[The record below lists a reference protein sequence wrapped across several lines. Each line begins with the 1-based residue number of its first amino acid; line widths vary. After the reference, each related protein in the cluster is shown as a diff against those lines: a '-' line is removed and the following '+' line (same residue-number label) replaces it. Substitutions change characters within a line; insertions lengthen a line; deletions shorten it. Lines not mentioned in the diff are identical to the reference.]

1 LLGVAREG
9 RLPKDRL
16 RSSLRRI
23 AAMKSIVKESPAFDA
38 DRLKELS
45 DETTRLNQKLN
56 YRYGGTI

>member
-1 LLGVAREG
+1 
-9 RLPKDRL
+9 
-16 RSSLRRI
+16 
-23 AAMKSIVKESPAFDA
+23 MKSIVKESPAFDA